1 MFRNIKSFFKV
12 LSEDEIEAKELV
24 EKQAS
29 RRDRRVAE
37 KVASQ
42 VIDLVETNINAP
54 IVIDVNEIGDIVRNS
69 FNEVIADFLPVTT
82 STCHHSKAGELERYR
97 SPLWSV

>member
-1 MFRNIKSFFKV
+1 MSRNIKSFFKV
-12 LSEDEIEAKELV
+12 LTEDEIEAKELV

-42 VIDLVETNINAP
+42 VIDLVERA
-54 IVIDVNEIGDIVRNS
+54 
-69 FNEVIADFLPVTT
+69 
-82 STCHHSKAGELERYR
+82 STVSNF
-97 SPLWSV
+97 S

>member
-1 MFRNIKSFFKV
+1 M
-12 LSEDEIEAKELV
+12 LTEDEIEAKELV

-54 IVIDVNEIGDIVRNS
+54 IVIDDNEIGDVVRNS